1 MEKKEP
7 LIIITGPTAVGK
19 TAISIELAKKMGG
32 EIISADSMQI
42 YKHMNIG
49 TAKVTP
55 EEMEGVPH
63 YLIDELSPF
72 DEFNVTIFQKKAK
85 DAIAAIRA
93 KGKLPIIAGGTGF
106 YIQAVL
112 YDVDFEENDGDKTY
126 RESLRRLAEEK
137 GAKYL
142 HDELS
147 KVDEEAAKQIP
158 AGNVKRVIR
167 ALEFF
172 QQTGIK
178 ISEHN
183 KQQRAKVSPYD
194 FMYFVLTDE
203 RPLLYERIEKRVDI
217 MLRDGLLEEIKSLI
231 DMGCRREMVS
241 MQGIGYREFFDYFE
255 GKTSLEDAVLQLK
268 TNTRHFA
275 KRQLTWFRREADVT
289 WIDLGK
295 YNHDRNQAL
304 QDMLLMIE
312 KHYKGGTGE

>member
-19 TAISIELAKKMGG
+19 TAISIELAKKIGG

-42 YKHMNIG
+42 YKHMDIG

-55 EEMEGVPH
+55 EEMDGVPH

-72 DEFNVTIFQKKAK
+72 DEFNVTVFQKKAK
-85 DAIAAIRA
+85 AAIAAIRV
-93 KGKLPIIAGGTGF
+93 KGKIPIIAGGTGF

-112 YDVDFEENDGDKTY
+112 YDVDFEENDGDRTY
-126 RESLRRLAEEK
+126 RESLRKLAEEK
-137 GAKYL
+137 GSQYL
-142 HDELS
+142 HEELS
-147 KVDEEAAKQIP
+147 KVDEEAARQIP

-172 QQTGIK
+172 KQTGIK

-183 KQQRAKVSPYD
+183 EQQRAKASPYD

-203 RPLLYERIEKRVDI
+203 RSLLYERIEKRVDI
-217 MLRDGLLEEIKSLI
+217 MLKDGLLEEIKSLI

-255 GKTSLEDAVLQLK
+255 GKASLEDTILQLK

-289 WIDLGK
+289 WIDLEK
-295 YNHDRNQAL
+295 YDHDRNQAL

-312 KHYKGGTGE
+312 KHYGGKIGE